1 MSPQSIVLHSPFSPV
16 PATQSPF
23 TSSPM
28 NSEAVAS
35 LPERVVTHR
44 IAKIT
49 PALSTSEQ
57 RYILE
62 GCRDDCRLDGRRR
75 MEFRPFTLLT
85 ADPVIMSHGSSRVF
99 VQQTHVVCSVK
110 AELVH
115 PAAHRPTMGAIE
127 IHVDTLMEDPRKRR
141 QTEQQLQ
148 SDLTYLLAD
157 HVVAMEGLCV
167 VPNQYVWKLNV
178 DLVVLSA
185 KQGSLI
191 DICSMAIRAALI
203 HTKLPNLTPLNTK
216 QESRGAQVDLAVDSD
231 TSKASMPK
239 GASDCPIVITVS
251 VLKCPPKGAPV
262 LVLDTTL
269 DEEVCASSQ
278 VRVAVKPNGQVCA
291 VLSQGGSLALGI
303 LPDVTATAIQ
313 ASSTVWEAMKRTLP
327 DNLTPQTLLQEQFQI
342 R

>member
-1 MSPQSIVLHSPFSPV
+1 MSTILVLAEEEV
-16 PATQSPF
+16 PAPP
-23 TSSPM
+23 TSSLL
-28 NSEAVAS
+28 SEQHNGVVAN
-35 LPERVVTHR
+35 R
-44 IAKIT
+44 IVYPKTTA
-49 PALSTSEQ
+49 ALSTSEQ
-57 RYILE
+57 CYILE
-62 GCRDDCRLDGRRR
+62 GCRDDCRSDGRRR
-75 MEFRPFTLLT
+75 LEFRPFTLLT
-85 ADPVIMSHGSSRVF
+85 NSDPIIMSHGSSRIF
-99 VQQTHVVCSVK
+99 VQQTHVVCSIK

-115 PAAHRPTMGAIE
+115 PATHQPTKGAVE
-127 IHVDTLMEDPRKRR
+127 IHVDTLMDDPRTRR

-148 SDLTYLLAD
+148 STLTYLLAD
-157 HVVAMEGLCV
+157 HIVDMYGLCV

-191 DICSMAIRAALI
+191 DICSRAIRAALI
-203 HTKLPNLTPLNTK
+203 NSKLPNLTPINTK

-231 TSKASMPK
+231 IQKASMPI
-239 GASDCPIVITVS
+239 GANDCPIVLTVS

-262 LVLDTTL
+262 FVLDTTL

-303 LPDVTATAIQ
+303 LPDVTSTAVQ
-313 ASSTVWEAMKRTLP
+313 ASTAVLEAMKMTVP
-327 DNLTPQTLLQEQFQI
+327 GDVTPQTLLQEQFQI